1 MVTRLRKFLTVRA
14 CALRRPAGAFII
26 GLAAFLASC
35 SASPPPSL
43 APADGAEPD
52 LGLRPG
58 DAVRVQVWRES
69 DLSGTFTVD
78 DRGVVTLPLLGERE
92 VAELEPAALRDDLL
106 IDYREYLQN
115 PSIQVTV
122 LRRINILG
130 AVTQPGLYPV
140 DATISLSEAL
150 GLAGGITPSGDED
163 DIRVIRDGHVI
174 HRALDQATMVGAV
187 DIRSGDQVVVGEKG
201 WFARNPGA
209 LLGSL
214 LGATAVIITA
224 LLR

>member
-1 MVTRLRKFLTVRA
+1 MVVAMLIV
-14 CALRRPAGAFII
+14 G
-26 GLAAFLASC
+26 LASC
-35 SASPPPSL
+35 SSSPPPSTAL
-43 APADGAEPD
+43 DEGVRPD
-52 LGLRPG
+52 LDLRPG
-58 DAVRVQVWRES
+58 DAVRVEVWRED
-69 DLSGTFTVD
+69 DLSGEFTVD
-78 DRGVVTLPLLGERE
+78 DRGVVTLPLLGERD
-92 VAELEPAALRDDLL
+92 VAGLEPAELRDELL
-106 IDYREYLQN
+106 ADYREYLQN

-150 GLAGGITPSGDED
+150 GMAGGITPTGNED
-163 DIRVIRDGHVI
+163 DIRVIRDGRVI
-174 HRALDQATMVGAV
+174 HRALDHATLVGAV

-214 LGATAVIITA
+214 LGATAVIIAT
-224 LLR
+224 LVR

>member
-1 MVTRLRKFLTVRA
+1 MFA
-14 CALRRPAGAFII
+14 AALIV
-26 GLAAFLASC
+26 GLAAC
-35 SASPPPSL
+35 SSSPPPST
-43 APADGAEPD
+43 ARADGVQPD
-52 LGLRPG
+52 PGLRPG
-58 DAVRVQVWRES
+58 DAVRVQVWREG

-92 VAELEPAALRDDLL
+92 VAGLEPAELRDDLL

-150 GLAGGITPSGDED
+150 GLAGGITPEGDAD
-163 DIRVIRDGHVI
+163 DIRLYRDDRVISRD
-174 HRALDQATMVGAV
+174 LDRNVLVGNV
-187 DIRSGDQVVVGEKG
+187 DIRSGDRIVVGERN
-201 WFARNPGA
+201 WFERNPGA
-209 LLGSL
+209 LIGSL
-214 LGATAVIITA
+214 IAAAAGVTVA
-224 LLR
+224 LIR

>member
-1 MVTRLRKFLTVRA
+1 MFVAVLIV
-14 CALRRPAGAFII
+14 
-26 GLAAFLASC
+26 GLAAC
-35 SASPPPSL
+35 SSSPPPL
-43 APADGAEPD
+43 TAPAEGVRPD
-52 LGLRPG
+52 PGLRPG
-58 DAVRVQVWRES
+58 DAVRVQVWRED

-92 VAELEPAALRDDLL
+92 VAGLEPARLRDDLL
-106 IDYREYLQN
+106 TDYREYLQN

-150 GLAGGITPSGDED
+150 GMAGGITPAGDED
-163 DIRVIRDGHVI
+163 DIRVIRDGRVI

-224 LLR
+224 LVR

>member
-1 MVTRLRKFLTVRA
+1 MLSLILVA
-14 CALRRPAGAFII
+14 C
-26 GLAAFLASC
+26 S
-35 SASPPPSL
+35 SSPPPSTVPPTDARL
-43 APADGAEPD
+43 AS
-52 LGLRPG
+52 GLRPG
-58 DAVRVQVWRES
+58 DAVQIQVWREA

-78 DRGVVTLPLLGERE
+78 DRGVVTLPLLGERP
-92 VAELEPAALRDDLL
+92 VAGLEPQELREDLL
-106 IDYREYLQN
+106 SDYREYLQN

-130 AVTQPGLYPV
+130 AVAQPGLYPV

-150 GLAGGITPSGDED
+150 GLAGGLTPGGDEE
-163 DIRVIRDGHVI
+163 DIRVVREGEVI
-174 HRALDQATMVGAV
+174 HRALDQATLVGAV
-187 DIRSGDQVVVGEKG
+187 DIRSGDQIVVGEKG

-209 LLGSL
+209 LVGSL

>member
-1 MVTRLRKFLTVRA
+1 ML
-14 CALRRPAGAFII
+14 
-26 GLAAFLASC
+26 
-35 SASPPPSL
+35 
-43 APADGAEPD
+43 ADGAEANRS
-52 LGLRPG
+52 LRPG
-58 DAVRVQVWRES
+58 DAVQVRVWREE
-69 DLSGTFTVD
+69 DLSGRFTVD
-78 DRGVVTLPLLGERE
+78 DRGIVTVPLLGERH
-92 VAELEPAALRDDLL
+92 VAGLEPAELRDNLL
-106 IDYREYLQN
+106 ADYREYLQN
-115 PSIQVTV
+115 PSIEVTV

-150 GLAGGITPSGDED
+150 GMAGGITPTGDED
-163 DIRVIRDGHVI
+163 DIRVVRDGRVI
-174 HRALDQATMVGAV
+174 HRALDQATLVGAV

-214 LGATAVIITA
+214 LGAAAVILTA

>member
-1 MVTRLRKFLTVRA
+1 MFATML
-14 CALRRPAGAFII
+14 I
-26 GLAAFLASC
+26 GLAAC
-35 SASPPPSL
+35 SSSPPPST
-43 APADGAEPD
+43 APATNVRPD

-58 DAVRVQVWRES
+58 DAVRIQVWREG

-92 VAELEPAALRDDLL
+92 VAGLEPAELRDDLL
-106 IDYREYLQN
+106 TDYREYLQN

-150 GLAGGITPSGDED
+150 GIAGGITPTGDDD
-163 DIRVIRDGHVI
+163 DIRVIRDGRVI
-174 HRALDQATMVGAV
+174 HRALDQATLVGAV
-187 DIRSGDQVVVGEKG
+187 DIRSGDQVVVGEKS
-201 WFARNPGA
+201 WFERNPGA

-224 LLR
+224 LVR